1 MANTTIKTRIL
12 LRNDTLANWTNSDL
26 VLAKGEVA
34 IATVGENLAEV
45 RIGTGSSTW
54 ASSLKLNV
62 DASQVSGIV
71 DLIRGTSK
79 QYKVVAN
86 GEGGNSWK
94 LQEAALS
101 GGAWT
106 DVAGSEWS
114 VDFSAINDQI
124 TALTSDVNTIKTDL
138 SETKTTLNTVSSDYL
153 KASDFRSIS
162 ADIGLDAASST
173 NKVATL
179 SDIADLAGA
188 MHFRGAVTPNEG
200 ETDLQALA
208 RVITDPA
215 SGDVAIITSTSKEYV
230 YNGTSWIELGDEVLY
245 ATKAEVSAYALKTE
259 AAQMSAFAYSEA
271 SAYTDNAIKGLD
283 VAANEAGNEN
293 SGFVTVV
300 TEADGKVAV
309 TKKTIELSD
318 ITDVAKIPENI
329 GLSNYALSADV
340 TTLVSDTSAALV
352 GESADLSSAD
362 TIYGAKKYADDKVN
376 ELSSGFLILDCG
388 DSKLRSGEP
397 TAGNLTA

>member
-12 LRNDTLANWTNSDL
+12 LRNDTLANWTNSQL

-45 RIGTGSSTW
+45 RVGTGSSTW
-54 ASSLKLNV
+54 STSLKLNV

-101 GGAWT
+101 GDVWT
-106 DVAGSEWS
+106 DVAGSAWS
-114 VDFSAINDQI
+114 VDFSEINNKI
-124 TALTSDVNTIKTDL
+124 TSLTADVNNISTDL
-138 SETKTTLNTVSSDYL
+138 AETKNTLNTVSSDYL

-208 RVITDPA
+208 RLITDPA

-230 YNGTSWIELGDEVLY
+230 FNGTSWIELGDEVLY

-271 SAYTDNAIKGLD
+271 STYTDNAIKGLD
-283 VAANEAGNEN
+283 VAAGEAGNEQA
-293 SGFVTVV
+293 GFVTVV

-340 TTLVSDTSAALV
+340 TTLVSDTSATLV
-352 GESADLSSAD
+352 GVSADLSSAD

-376 ELSSGFLILDCG
+376 ERSSGFLILDCG
-388 DSKLRSGEP
+388 NSSLRDGEP
-397 TAGNLTA
+397 TAGDLTA

>member
-12 LRNDTLANWTNSDL
+12 LRNDTLANWTTSEL

-34 IATVGENLAEV
+34 IATVGDNLAEV
-45 RIGTGSSTW
+45 RVGTGSSTW
-54 ASSLKLNV
+54 ATSLKLNV

-71 DLIRGTSK
+71 DLIKGTSK

-101 GGAWT
+101 GGDWT

-114 VDFSAINDQI
+114 VDFSEINNQI
-124 TALTSDVNTIKTDL
+124 TALTSDVDSIKTDL
-138 SETKTTLNTVSSDYL
+138 AETKTTLNTVSSDYV
-153 KASDFRSIS
+153 KATDFAALSGE
-162 ADIGLDAASST
+162 IGLSAASASNQVVT
-173 NKVATL
+173 KK
-179 SDIADLAGA
+179 DIADLAGA

-200 ETDLQALA
+200 ETDLQALT
-208 RVITDPA
+208 RVIIDPA

-230 YNGTSWIELGDEVLY
+230 YNGTSWIELGDEKLY

-293 SGFVTVV
+293 AGFVTVV

-318 ITDVAKIPENI
+318 ITDVAHIPENI

-340 TTLVSDTSAALV
+340 TSLVSDTSSAII
-352 GESADLSSAD
+352 GESTDAPSAN
-362 TIYGAKKYADDKVN
+362 TIYGAKKYADDKVS
-376 ELSSGFLILDCG
+376 ELSNGFIIFDCG
-388 DSKLRSGEP
+388 SSSLRSGEP
-397 TAGNLTA
+397 TAGDLTA

>member
-12 LRNDTLANWTNSDL
+12 LRNDTLANWTKSDL

-34 IATVGENLAEV
+34 IATLDGGKLAEV
-45 RIGTGSSTW
+45 RVGTGTSTW
-54 ASSLKLNV
+54 ANSLKLNV
-62 DASQVSGIV
+62 NADQISGLV
-71 DLIRGTSK
+71 DTIKGTAK
-79 QYKVVAN
+79 KYQVVAN

-101 GGAWT
+101 GGDWI

-114 VDFSAINDQI
+114 VNFSAINDQI

-138 SETKTTLNTVSSDYL
+138 AATKTTLNTVSSDYL
-153 KASDFRSIS
+153 KATVFNALSNE
-162 ADIGLDAASST
+162 IGLSAANASNQVVT
-173 NKVATL
+173 KK
-179 SDIADLAGA
+179 DIADLAGA
-188 MHFRGAVTPNEG
+188 MHFRGAVSNLSE
-200 ETDLQALA
+200 
-208 RVITDPA
+208 ITDPKA
-215 SGDVAIITSTSKEYV
+215 GDIVIIASTSKEYV
-230 YNGTSWIELGDEVLY
+230 YNGTSWVELGDEALY

-259 AAQMSAFAYSEA
+259 AAEMSAFAYSEA

-293 SGFVTVV
+293 AGFVTVV

-318 ITDVAKIPENI
+318 ITDAANISANI

-340 TTLVSDTSAALV
+340 TTLVSETSSTLV
-352 GESADLSSAD
+352 GESADVSSKN

-388 DSKLRSGEP
+388 NSAIRSGEP
-397 TAGNLTA
+397 TFA

>member
-45 RIGTGSSTW
+45 RVGTGSSTW

-62 DASQVSGIV
+62 DVSQVSGIV

-101 GGAWT
+101 GDSWT

-114 VDFSAINDQI
+114 VDFSAINSQI
-124 TALTSDVNTIKTDL
+124 TALTSDVNNIKTDL
-138 SETKTTLNTVSSDYL
+138 AETKTTLNTVSSDYV
-153 KASDFRSIS
+153 KATDFAALSNE
-162 ADIGLDAASST
+162 IGLSAANASNQVVT
-173 NKVATL
+173 KK
-179 SDIADLAGA
+179 DIADLAGA

-200 ETDLQALA
+200 ETDLQALT

-271 SAYTDNAIKGLD
+271 SAYTDNSIKGLD

-293 SGFVTVV
+293 AGFVTVV

-318 ITDVAKIPENI
+318 ITDVANIPENI

-340 TTLVSDTSAALV
+340 TTLVSDTSATLV
-352 GESADLSSAD
+352 GESSDASSAN
-362 TIYGAKKYADDKVN
+362 TIYGAKKYADDKVS
-376 ELSSGFLILDCG
+376 ELSNGFLILDCG
-388 DSKLRSGEP
+388 NSKLRSGEP
-397 TAGNLTA
+397 TAGDLTA

>member
-1 MANTTIKTRIL
+1 MTNTTIKTRIL

-45 RIGTGSSTW
+45 RVGTGSSTW
-54 ASSLKLNV
+54 ATSLKLNV

-101 GGAWT
+101 GDVWT
-106 DVAGSEWS
+106 DVAGSAWS
-114 VDFSAINDQI
+114 VDFSEINNKI
-124 TALTSDVNTIKTDL
+124 TALTADVNNISTDL
-138 SETKTTLNTVSSDYL
+138 AETKNTLNTVSSDYL

-208 RVITDPA
+208 RLITDPA

-230 YNGTSWIELGDEVLY
+230 YNGTSWVELGDEVLY
-245 ATKAEVSAYALKTE
+245 AKKSEVSAYALKTE
-259 AAQMSAFAYSEA
+259 AAQMSAFAYNKA
-271 SAYTDNAIKGLD
+271 SAYTDTAIKALD
-283 VAANEAGNEN
+283 VTSSDAGNAN

-300 TEADGKVAV
+300 TETDGKVAV
-309 TKKTIELSD
+309 TKKTIQLSD
-318 ITDVAKIPENI
+318 ITDVANISANI

-340 TTLVSDTSAALV
+340 TTLVSETSAALV
-352 GESADLSSAD
+352 GDSADMSSEN
-362 TIYGAKKYADDKVN
+362 TIYGAKKYADEKVN

-388 DSKLRSGEP
+388 GSSLRDGEP
-397 TAGNLTA
+397 TAGSLTA

>member
-12 LRNDTLANWTNSDL
+12 LRNDTLAKWNSSGL

-34 IATVGENLAEV
+34 IATLADGKLAEV
-45 RIGTGSSTW
+45 RVGNGTTW
-54 ASSLKLNV
+54 ANSLKLNV
-62 DASQVSGIV
+62 NADQISGLVDTIKGTAKKYQIVSADG
-71 DLIRGTSK
+71 
-79 QYKVVAN
+79 A
-86 GEGGNSWK
+86 NSWK

-106 DVAGSEWS
+106 NVSTFA

-124 TALTSDVNTIKTDL
+124 TALTSNVNNIKTDL
-138 SETKTTLNTVSSDYL
+138 DTTKKTLSTVSSDYL
-153 KASDFRSIS
+153 KGTVFGKLSN
-162 ADIGLDAASST
+162 DIGLSAAT
-173 NKVATL
+173 TENQVVTKK
-179 SDIADLAGA
+179 DIADLAGA
-188 MHFRGAVTPNEG
+188 MHFRGAVAAPSDVEKPKAG
-200 ETDLQALA
+200 DI
-208 RVITDPA
+208 VI
-215 SGDVAIITSTSKEYV
+215 VASTSKEYV
-230 YNGTSWIELGDEVLY
+230 YNGTKWIELGDEALY

-271 SAYTDNAIKGLD
+271 STYTDNAIKGLS

-293 SGFVTVV
+293 AGFVTVV

-318 ITDVAKIPENI
+318 ITDAANISANI

-340 TTLVSDTSAALV
+340 TTLVSETSSTLV
-352 GESADLSSAD
+352 GNDTDQPSAN

-388 DSKLRSGEP
+388 GSELRSGEP
-397 TAGNLTA
+397 TLA

>member
-45 RIGTGSSTW
+45 RVGTGSSTW

-62 DASQVSGIV
+62 DVSQVSGIV

-101 GGAWT
+101 GDSWT

-114 VDFSAINDQI
+114 VDFSAINSQI
-124 TALTSDVNTIKTDL
+124 TALTSDVNNIKTDL
-138 SETKTTLNTVSSDYL
+138 AETKTTLNTVSSDYV
-153 KASDFRSIS
+153 KATDFAALSNE
-162 ADIGLDAASST
+162 IGLSAANASNQVVT
-173 NKVATL
+173 KK
-179 SDIADLAGA
+179 DIADLAGA

-200 ETDLQALA
+200 ETDLQALT

-230 YNGTSWIELGDEVLY
+230 FNGTSWIELGDEVLY

-271 SAYTDNAIKGLD
+271 SAYTDNSIKGLD

-293 SGFVTVV
+293 AGFVTVV

-318 ITDVAKIPENI
+318 ITDVANIPENI

-340 TTLVSDTSAALV
+340 TTLVSDTSATLV
-352 GESADLSSAD
+352 GESSDASSAN
-362 TIYGAKKYADDKVN
+362 TIYGAKKYADDKVS
-376 ELSSGFLILDCG
+376 ELSNGFLILDCG
-388 DSKLRSGEP
+388 NSKLRSGEP
-397 TAGNLTA
+397 TAGDLTA

>member
-12 LRNDTLANWTNSDL
+12 LRNDTLANWTNSGL

-45 RIGTGSSTW
+45 RVGTGSSTW
-54 ASSLKLNV
+54 ATSLKLNV

-79 QYKVVAN
+79 QYKVVAT
-86 GEGGNSWK
+86 GEGRNSWK

-101 GGAWT
+101 GDSWT
-106 DVAGSEWS
+106 DVTGSAWS
-114 VDFSAINDQI
+114 VDFSEINDQI
-124 TALTSDVNTIKTDL
+124 TALTSEVNSIKTDL
-138 SETKTTLNTVSSDYL
+138 AETKTTLNTVSSDYL

-200 ETDLQALA
+200 ETDIQALA

-230 YNGTSWIELGDEVLY
+230 YNGSSWVELGDEVLY

-271 SAYTDNAIKGLD
+271 SAYTNTAIQGLD
-283 VAANEAGNEN
+283 VAANEAGNEQA
-293 SGFVTVV
+293 GFVTVV

-318 ITDVAKIPENI
+318 ITDVANIPENI

-340 TTLVSDTSAALV
+340 TTLVSQTSSTLV
-352 GESADLSSAD
+352 GKDTDQPSAN

-376 ELSSGFLILDCG
+376 ELSSGFLIFDCG
-388 DSKLRSGEP
+388 GSSLRPGEP
-397 TAGNLTA
+397 EVSSFTA